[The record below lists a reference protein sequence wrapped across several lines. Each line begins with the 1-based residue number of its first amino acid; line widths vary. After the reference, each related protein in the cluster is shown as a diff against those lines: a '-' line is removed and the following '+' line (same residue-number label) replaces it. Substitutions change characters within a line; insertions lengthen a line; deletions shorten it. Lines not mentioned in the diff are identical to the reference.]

1 MSRKINRQW
10 NYNDFVRLLAINNYS
25 LIRQSKHMIYSNGKN
40 KIAIPK
46 VKPNQ
51 MVIRRLIKENNLIV
65 I

>member
-10 NYNDFVRLLAINNYS
+10 NYNDFVRLLASNDYS
-25 LIRQSKHMIYSNGKN
+25 LIRQGKHMIYSNGKS

-51 MVIRRLIKENNLIV
+51 MVIRRLIKENNLITF
-65 I
+65 

>member
-10 NYNDFVRLLAINNYS
+10 DYDDFVRLLGYNDYT
-25 LIRQSKHMIYSNGKN
+25 LIRQNKHMIFSNGRN
-40 KIAIPK
+40 TIAIPK

-65 I
+65 T